1 MRLEPVFLVAPEP
14 ERPSDPLIPR
24 RRFIAAVTGAGLLG
38 LATGALWSWRP
49 DHEPEGDG
57 AATDDRLA
65 WALDLQA
72 GPLVELIRHR
82 LAFIWV
88 VESRPDARLVEG
100 LRRLSVAVL
109 EDDPA
114 LRGDRLDFA
123 AELARTIAGFE
134 HARSLDRLLGP
145 LQRLR

>member
-1 MRLEPVFLVAPEP
+1 
-14 ERPSDPLIPR
+14 
-24 RRFIAAVTGAGLLG
+24 
-38 LATGALWSWRP
+38 P

-72 GPLVELIRHR
+72 GPLDELIRHR

-100 LRRLSVAVL
+100 LRRLAVAVL

-114 LRGDRLDFA
+114 LRGDRLEFA
-123 AELARTIAGFE
+123 PELARTIAGFE
-134 HARSLDRLLGP
+134 HARSLDPLLGP